1 MKKFTLL
8 AAAALAAV
16 AFGTSSLSAQDT
28 TRKESKGE
36 VMKPLTVAAVVTVI
50 DGSLAGAGKVSAIK
64 PEAPPTLE
72 FVDIQPVLANENDAK
87 IVKEA
92 IDKNKDSIKQLEDVL
107 SKNTTIKSALDAH
120 PMKPDADDVV
130 GVEVLE
136 GNKLVVYFWK
146 R

>member
-1 MKKFTLL
+1 
-8 AAAALAAV
+8 
-16 AFGTSSLSAQDT
+16 
-28 TRKESKGE
+28 
-36 VMKPLTVAAVVTVI
+36 MKPLTVATLVTVI
-50 DGSLAGAGKVSAIK
+50 DASLASAGKVSAIK
-64 PEAPPTLE
+64 PETPPTLV
-72 FVDIQPVLANENDAK
+72 FVDIKPVIANENDEK

-92 IDKNKDSIKQLEDVL
+92 LDKNKDSIKQLEHVL
-107 SKNTTIKSALDAH
+107 SKNTTIKSALEAH